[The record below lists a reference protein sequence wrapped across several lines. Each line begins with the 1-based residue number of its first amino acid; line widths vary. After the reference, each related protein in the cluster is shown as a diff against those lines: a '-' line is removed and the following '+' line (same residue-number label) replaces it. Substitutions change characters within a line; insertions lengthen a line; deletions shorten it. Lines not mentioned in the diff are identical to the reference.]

1 MRDAAWLGRMAA
13 MAVRRRSV
21 VGRLAMLFMCEV
33 ELGTVSEGRG
43 LVYKSQVYSGK
54 DRGWSNENNEN
65 NQEMTKR
72 PHFST

>member
-1 MRDAAWLGRMAA
+1 
-13 MAVRRRSV
+13 
-21 VGRLAMLFMCEV
+21 MLFMCEV

-54 DRGWSNENNEN
+54 DRGWSKENNEN